1 MSVQSVCGLTALSLL
16 FLLADVRAEEENFGK
31 ATPSQEKII
40 EHFKMGAEESS
51 EADSGSDQNAPSGN
65 LNGIK
70 TRGLNII
77 KTGKTAPAHKPLSHA
92 LEEKAIS
99 MEILFDY
106 NSATL
111 TAEARKQLGPLGG
124 ALVSDDLKGMRF
136 RIEGHTDIVGGD
148 QFNIDLSRRRAEAVK
163 GFLTEQYGLAAD
175 SIQVEGKGKSDLAD
189 KNDPTSEVN
198 RRVRIVRLI
207 KN

>member
-1 MSVQSVCGLTALSLL
+1 MSVQSVWGLAMLSLL

-40 EHFKMGAEESS
+40 AHFKMGAEESS
-51 EADSGSDQNAPSGN
+51 EAASVSDQNAPAGN

-77 KTGKTAPAHKPLSHA
+77 KTRKSAPAHNPLSHA

-99 MEILFDY
+99 MEILFDD

-111 TAEARKQLGPLGG
+111 TPEAKQQPGPLGG
-124 ALVSDDLKGMRF
+124 ALASDDLKGLRF
-136 RIEGHTDIVGGD
+136 RIEGHKDVVGGD

-163 GFLTEQYGLAAD
+163 GFLAEQYGLTVD
-175 SIQVEGKGKSDLAD
+175 STQIEGKGKADLAE
-189 KNDPTSEVN
+189 KRSKQ
-198 RRVRIVRLI
+198 RSQS
-207 KN
+207 